1 MGFVDFTPKKKETIE
16 KSILQYNLF
25 FPKIEAK
32 IDFLEKYTDENN
44 IHLDLYQQTYPKK
57 FIDSLEKLLKNTNT
71 IIVNTPLLKEGFF
84 FSRKRPKSFLHSI
97 KIGNNFNHTLKIKK
111 TIIDFEEFD
120 NKLTY
125 DGVHYTNQGNEKLYT
140 SIKNHL

>member
-1 MGFVDFTPKKKETIE
+1 MDFTPKKKETIE

-71 IIVNTPLLKEGFF
+71 IIVNTPLLKEGYFF
-84 FSRKRPKSFLHSI
+84 KRKFHTFYHISLKLCIYSTKLHFLI
-97 KIGNNFNHTLKIKK
+97 K
-111 TIIDFEEFD
+111 
-120 NKLTY
+120 
-125 DGVHYTNQGNEKLYT
+125 
-140 SIKNHL
+140 